1 MKFVAIHW
9 ILEYPPVDVR
19 LGIVVLLDEVG
30 LGSTW
35 ILDLLEAVFEWV
47 EGHAP
52 VVVEGVRAVYPEHDT
67 SDAVWVRSCTG
78 R

>member
-1 MKFVAIHW
+1 MKFVAIHG

-19 LGIVVLLDEVG
+19 LGVVVLLDEVG

-35 ILDLLEAVFEWV
+35 ILDLLVAIVEGV

-52 VVVEGVRAVYPEHDT
+52 IVVEGVCAVYPEHDT

-78 R
+78 G